1 MKRIYHHYEKWE
13 DWQNGMF
20 ENHDPLHQDKLIW
33 DAKGLLINTTRLL
46 SAMET
51 VITHWT
57 FSAEEN
63 MSHRG
68 RNRQAWLGQ
77 SACCLVCG
85 TPEHLTKIAWNML
98 DEFQK
103 SEANKIAD
111 IVIKNWDEK
120 HG

>member
-1 MKRIYHHYEKWE
+1 MKRIYHSYEKWE

-20 ENHDPLHQDKLIW
+20 ASHDPEQQDKFVW
-33 DAKGLLINTTRLL
+33 DAKGLLINPSRLL

-51 VITHWT
+51 VIIHWII
-57 FSAEEN
+57 SSEVN
-63 MSHRG
+63 MTHRG

-85 TPEHLTKIAWNML
+85 TPENLTKIAWNML
-98 DEFQK
+98 SEFEK

-111 IVIKNWDEK
+111 IVINNWDKNHE
-120 HG
+120 